1 MVANTITISRTVLT
15 FGVLAGLGRHF
26 WLDIALIFAI
36 AFIIA
41 LDALDGYIARKRNAT
56 SETGAVLDTLA
67 DRMIENTFW
76 IYFSVS
82 GLLPVWVPI
91 VVMCRGFLTDALQGM
106 HGVPQTGWRF
116 ALTRTRV
123 SRFVSGVSK
132 LLAFVSLA
140 STSVFEN
147 VRLENVSLVLAL
159 FAVGVCLLRGVPFF
173 LPPKPEVSVFDVD
186 EKLLIA
192 RTQAEG
198 PEAFSP
204 RVEKYHNAS
213 TPPPLPGLS
222 LVYE

>member
-91 VVMCRGFLTDALQGM
+91 VVMCRGFGSDALQQMYGYPE
-106 HGVPQTGWRF
+106 VGWRF
-116 ALTRTRV
+116 ALTRSRW
-123 SRFVSGVSK
+123 SRFVSGMTK
-132 LLAFVSLA
+132 LLAFTSLA
-140 STSVFEN
+140 CALVFQSDW
-147 VRLENVSLVLAL
+147 LDPMSLVLAF

-173 LPPKPEVSVFDVD
+173 FLPKGTV
-186 EKLLIA
+186 
-192 RTQAEG
+192 
-198 PEAFSP
+198 P
-204 RVEKYHNAS
+204 RV
-213 TPPPLPGLS
+213 
-222 LVYE
+222 